1 MTGLQL
7 RTTKNPNEDRS
18 LWLSNIK
25 TGLNKNNNNNNKN
38 PLEDWCLPVASVTK
52 ISRDDCDT
60 HRASG
65 ASPNGSAVSRS
76 VSQSGW
82 QDESPLFDC
91 RLL

>member
-1 MTGLQL
+1 MKIDLFGFPTLKLGL
-7 RTTKNPNEDRS
+7 TTKN
-18 LWLSNIK
+18 K
-25 TGLNKNNNNNNKN
+25 

-65 ASPNGSAVSRS
+65 AFPNGSAVSRS